1 MFIQSSKFYVQQQF
15 FETNGKLE
23 KNVGQNIKL
32 GIIYYREKSQ
42 NGKHI

>member
-1 MFIQSSKFYVQQQF
+1 MCNSNF

-23 KNVGQNIKL
+23 KNVGENIKL
-32 GIIYYREKSQ
+32 GIIYCREKSQ